1 MEEVWKDIPEYENI
15 YQVSNLGRVKS
26 LPRKTNQTDKK
37 RYTKEKILK
46 QQKNMYGYMEI
57 TLRKNNVRKHYK
69 VHRLVMVAFHG
80 ETKLIVN
87 HIDCNKTNN
96 NVENLEYC
104 TYQENSNHYLWNRK
118 QPKIDNYKKGIINL
132 YTKGYSIK
140 YLSRSYKYSTKT
152 VKSLLLRNNIKIRNN
167 QKETKMEVTK

>member
-1 MEEVWKDIPEYENI
+1 MEEVWKDIPEYENS
-15 YQVSNLGRVKS
+15 YQVSNLGRIKS
-26 LPRKTNQTDKK
+26 LARKTNQADKK

-46 QQKNMYGYMEI
+46 QQKNMNGYMEV

-80 ETKLIVN
+80 EAKLIVN

-104 TYQENSNHYLWNRK
+104 TYQENTIHYYSNRK
-118 QPKIDNYKKGIINL
+118 KPKIDFYKKEI
-132 YTKGYSIK
+132 TKMYLDGYSIK
-140 YLSRSYKYSTKT
+140 EISRHYSYDSKT
-152 VKSLLLRNNIKIRNN
+152 VKSLLVKSEVKIRKN
-167 QKETKMEVTK
+167 QQNVKVEL